1 MSWVGDA
8 VHRHDAPE
16 GDGLQRSRAG
26 LGQRLVTGS
35 PARNVG
41 GQLLDR
47 RAPRRRG
54 HARAELDGH
63 SRDRLT
69 LTSELRR
76 ATERSELVVHYQLKH
91 DLATGVVT
99 GMEALLRWVHPTRGL
114 LLQGDFSP
122 LAEHSDLIRPLTRT
136 VLDLALRD
144 CRRWNDAGHRIGVAV
159 NLSVR
164 QPAARRPRAHR
175 RKRPRPSLQRPRAAD
190 PGADGDDH
198 RRGCRRGRGEY
209 QLRQRPLLRGGP
221 GPSALAGRPAVGFDR
236 LDASYRTDG
245 TTMEG
250 ALTPAGAASGRA
262 SAADPRGSAA
272 SRWDT
277 EDGHVDIATQ
287 EDIGI
292 DHPASVAQ
300 RRVLLERP
308 DEHVDAI
315 AVLAGDELGR
325 ELHTTADETLVVVTG
340 RGTVELDGASLPVR
354 PGSVVFIPRGTSHNI
369 RNEGATPL
377 RLFALHA
384 SSS

>member
-1 MSWVGDA
+1 
-8 VHRHDAPE
+8 
-16 GDGLQRSRAG
+16 
-26 LGQRLVTGS
+26 
-35 PARNVG
+35 
-41 GQLLDR
+41 
-47 RAPRRRG
+47 
-54 HARAELDGH
+54 
-63 SRDRLT
+63 
-69 LTSELRR
+69 
-76 ATERSELVVHYQLKH
+76 
-91 DLATGVVT
+91 
-99 GMEALLRWVHPTRGL
+99 MEALVRWVHPTRGL

-164 QPAARRPRAHR
+164 NLQHDDLVRTVESALARH
-175 RKRPRPSLQRPRAAD
+175 SSD
-190 PGADGDDH
+190 PGQLTLELTETTIAA
-198 RRGCRRGRGEY
+198 GCRRGRGEY
-209 QLRQRPLLRGGP
+209 QLRQRPLLGGP